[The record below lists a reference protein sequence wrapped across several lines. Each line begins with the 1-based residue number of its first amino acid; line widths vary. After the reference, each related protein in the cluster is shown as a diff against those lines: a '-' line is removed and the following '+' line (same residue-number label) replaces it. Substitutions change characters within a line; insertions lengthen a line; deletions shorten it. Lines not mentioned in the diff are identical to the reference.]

1 MRQTLL
7 ELQMEL
13 MQVQREIQIVRRSG
27 FNRLMAAAAASDI
40 LFRNTTAVGGGGF
53 NALSKTGIT
62 TLTDAGAAGLS
73 TVYNPT
79 GNSYYIWNG
88 VTPAF
93 YVDSTSAR
101 IASLSSGSWIRVT
114 TGMVDFSPDTGGTL
128 TALLSTTGGWLLPKG
143 VVVVDDDFTKQTW
156 KTVTNTM
163 GDWLASISAGG
174 SIANAAGRG
183 GLINIQSI
191 ITTPSFINLDG
202 WLPVQTQD
210 APRIYARLMVTEVA
224 NTYKA
229 WGLADATPAPGAGTL
244 PYTNN
249 AILACID
256 TAVGATVLLREV
268 RAGAVTDTDTTI
280 AIGAGTYREYDL
292 IVSSAGVPTLYI
304 GGTLRAT
311 GAAAQSPVTTTALQ
325 VIVYTN
331 NLGAAV
337 NSNLTIDAIKCV
349 ESRNTGAAA

>member
-1 MRQTLL
+1 MIFGYDSTNNN
-7 ELQMEL
+7 
-13 MQVQREIQIVRRSG
+13 
-27 FNRLMAAAAASDI
+27 FNIRA
-40 LFRNTTAVGGGGF
+40 AVGGVAGF
-53 NALSKTGIT
+53 LCDPNYTMMRSIAGAGLTGIFCFST
-62 TLTDAGAAGLS
+62 YVRHDVGAEG
-73 TVYNPT
+73 TIIEG
-79 GNSYYIWNG
+79 GN
-88 VTPAF
+88 
-93 YVDSTSAR
+93 
-101 IASLSSGSWIRVT
+101 
-114 TGMVDFSPDTGGTL
+114 
-128 TALLSTTGGWLLPKG
+128 GWLLAKG

-156 KTVTNTM
+156 KTVTGTL

-183 GLINIQSI
+183 GLVNIQSI

-210 APRIYARLMVTEVA
+210 APRIYARLAVTEVA

-229 WGLADATPAPGAGTL
+229 WGLADATPAAGAGSL
-244 PYTNN
+244 PYTND

-256 TAVGATVLLREV
+256 TAVNANVLLRQV
-268 RAGAVTDTDTTI
+268 RAGTVTDVDSGT
-280 AIGAGTYREYDL
+280 AIGAGTYRQYDL

-304 GGTLRAT
+304 GGTLACT
-311 GAAAQSPVTTTALQ
+311 GAAANSPVTTTPLQ